1 MTFLR
6 MAFFPR
12 ATSGDFDVLA
22 ELMPSEA
29 PAGRLLFAA
38 GPARG
43 GWQVVQLWE
52 SKVLLDAFNHDV
64 LVPALNRLGG
74 SSEVWVP
81 AEIVDLEPTQLSITA
96 RRQS

>member
-6 MAFFPR
+6 MAFFPL
-12 ATSGDFDVLA
+12 ATSGDFDALA
-22 ELMPSEA
+22 GLMPAEA

-38 GPARG
+38 GPSRG

-52 SKVLLDAFNHDV
+52 SKVLLDAFNHAV

-74 SSEVWVP
+74 SSRVWVP
-81 AEIVDLEPTQLSITA
+81 AEIVDLEPAQLSIAA
-96 RRQS
+96 RQQP